1 MPRDDSI
8 VAERGEKKTNLSAHD
23 RPDQERLY
31 IVLKKSIWSS
41 IESWCGE
48 ECRQNRSRK
57 IIKNKSGRV

>member
-41 IESWCGE
+41 IESWCWE
-48 ECRQNRSRK
+48 ECRQNRIRETK
-57 IIKNKSGRV
+57 KDQ